1 MALVIEKHRSF
12 RNRPGKCQCYFPSQ
26 KHSPVENL
34 GRWWFPT
41 EGLEYVWFY
50 LETWAIKK
58 KSEKLKK
65 EVCLME
71 REAWAQGRWAVS
83 RSKCISTSP
92 LKCVAAKATSHWG
105 IGGSGF
111 WIFPCCGLCCLWW
124 VVLTISG
131 SQRWLLSDSICI
143 SGTW

>member
-12 RNRPGKCQCYFPSQ
+12 RNRSGKCQCYFPSQ
-26 KHSPVENL
+26 
-34 GRWWFPT
+34 
-41 EGLEYVWFY
+41 
-50 LETWAIKK
+50 ETFTSK
-58 KSEKLKK
+58 KSWQMMVSHGGARICMILFRNLSNKEEKWKAEERGLSHG
-65 EVCLME
+65 

-124 VVLTISG
+124 AVLTISG